1 MNLRQH
7 KRRAYQ
13 GMADRFSLREKALHP
28 MYRTFVGWLRYPGDS
43 GQREDCLRYEWRVR
57 SLYP

>member
-7 KRRAYQ
+7 KRRAYR

-28 MYRTFVGWLRYPGDS
+28 MYRTFVGWLRYPGD
-43 GQREDCLRYEWRVR
+43 CIRYEWRVR